1 MSSSYKK
8 PGFDSKYFEQ
18 LLNSLP
24 TLESNTIAI
33 TGTTSGMG
41 FIAAEACAR
50 LGAKVILLNRPSPR
64 SDNSFAKLKMN
75 VSNAQFYKVD
85 CDLQSFASVRV
96 SIDEIN
102 ELCPEG
108 LNVLCNNA
116 GIMAFRDEATIDGY
130 DVQMQT
136 NHLSHFLLTK
146 LLMPKL
152 EEAAE
157 KYGEAR
163 VVNHSSVARHQQKNL
178 KSEYLER
185 RGGKLG
191 GDGASMFFS
200 GARWVRY
207 SQTKLANAAFTACL
221 HEKFQKSN
229 PKLKA
234 MVAHPGLAE
243 SELQSNTVK
252 DGGMGSFFT
261 RYLMKLGQSEKD
273 GSLGLLRCIADPK
286 INSGVIV
293 GPGLRGLKGK
303 AKAFPLEK
311 FYDNDNTKSLLWS
324 KSCEAISEEFNI

>member
-1 MSSSYKK
+1 MPSSYKK

-24 TLESNTIAI
+24 TLESKTVAI

-64 SDNSFAKLKMN
+64 SDASLAKLKMN

-85 CDLQSFASVRV
+85 CDLQSFASVRE
-96 SIDEIN
+96 SIQAIN
-102 ELCPEG
+102 QLCPDG

-116 GIMAFRDEATIDGY
+116 GIMAFRDKATNDGF

-146 LLMPKL
+146 LLIPKL
-152 EEAAE
+152 EQAAK

-163 VVNHSSVARHQQKNL
+163 VVNHSSVARHQQKQL

-191 GDGASMFFS
+191 GNGTSMFFS

-243 SELQSNTVK
+243 SDLQSNTVK

-261 RYLMKLGQSEKD
+261 RYLMRLGQSEKD

>member
-1 MSSSYKK
+1 
-8 PGFDSKYFEQ
+8 
-18 LLNSLP
+18 
-24 TLESNTIAI
+24 
-33 TGTTSGMG
+33 
-41 FIAAEACAR
+41 
-50 LGAKVILLNRPSPR
+50 
-64 SDNSFAKLKMN
+64 MN

-85 CDLQSFASVRV
+85 CDLQSFESVRA
-96 SIDEIN
+96 SIEVIN

-116 GIMAFRDEATIDGY
+116 GIMAFRDEPTIDGY

-163 VVNHSSVARHQQKNL
+163 VVNHSSVARNQQKEL

-229 PKLKA
+229 SKLKA

-243 SELQSNTVK
+243 SDLQSSTVK

>member
-1 MSSSYKK
+1 M
-8 PGFDSKYFEQ
+8 
-18 LLNSLP
+18 
-24 TLESNTIAI
+24 
-33 TGTTSGMG
+33 
-41 FIAAEACAR
+41 
-50 LGAKVILLNRPSPR
+50 
-64 SDNSFAKLKMN
+64 
-75 VSNAQFYKVD
+75 
-85 CDLQSFASVRV
+85 
-96 SIDEIN
+96 
-102 ELCPEG
+102 
-108 LNVLCNNA
+108 
-116 GIMAFRDEATIDGY
+116 
-130 DVQMQT
+130 
-136 NHLSHFLLTK
+136 
-146 LLMPKL
+146 
-152 EEAAE
+152 
-157 KYGEAR
+157 
-163 VVNHSSVARHQQKNL
+163 
-178 KSEYLER
+178 KSEYLES

-191 GDGASMFFS
+191 GDGSSMFFS

-243 SELQSNTVK
+243 SDLQSSTVK